1 MWSVVIF
8 LAGAICLRMTF
19 RDIDKEA
26 AARRRHKNV
35 AVRNSVR
42 HVDARRSSNR
52 HMDSQHSNVQSVKG
66 PAVPSGRPNRARPIR
81 VVEND
86 YGVRR
91 VPATRQP
98 VKRNAGY
105 CATGSTVTV
114 RCCQR

>member
-26 AARRRHKNV
+26 TARRRRKNV
-35 AVRNSVR
+35 AARNSVR
-42 HVDARRSSNR
+42 HVDARRNSVR
-52 HMDSQHSNVQSVKG
+52 HVDARHSNVQSVKR

-91 VPATRQP
+91 VHAGRQS
-98 VKRNAGY
+98 VKRNAGH
-105 CATGSTVTV
+105 CATRSTVTV